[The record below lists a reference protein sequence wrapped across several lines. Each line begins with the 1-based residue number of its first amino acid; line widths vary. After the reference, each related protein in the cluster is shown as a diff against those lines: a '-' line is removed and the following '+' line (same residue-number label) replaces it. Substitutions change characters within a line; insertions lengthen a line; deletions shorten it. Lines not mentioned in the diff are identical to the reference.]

1 MFADDF
7 RDLRGGELATYAE
20 DFEQGDKDVKNECDA
35 EDGEVGEKE
44 QGTDGGVEIGE
55 IFEERIDNEYHQGDD
70 DENECAAKKPVEVV
84 LADELFDFLSYNLL
98 ITCHFRYSPVS
109 KGYYRRGLAVV

>member
-1 MFADDF
+1 MFADNLC
-7 RDLRGGELATYAE
+7 DLGGGELFAHAKNL
-20 DFEQGDKDVKNECDA
+20 EQGDKDVKNECDA

-55 IFEERIDNEYHQGDD
+55 IFEESIDNEYHQGDD

-84 LADELFDFLSYNLL
+84 LADELFDFLPYNLL
-98 ITCHFRYSPVS
+98 ITCHFRCSLVS
-109 KGYYRRGLAVV
+109 KGYYRRGLVVV